1 MVRFT
6 RIALAALTLALAAP
20 AGAQL
25 QDENA
30 NDFTEKLEI
39 GISTDE
45 IAITSDFRGA
55 DLTIFGAVDGFDPN
69 LLAQG
74 KYNII
79 VSLEGPKDNAT
90 VRKKE
95 RVFGIWVNTSSMTFE
110 LVPESYS
117 LSSTR
122 DIETIAPP
130 GEMGNMGIGVD
141 HMRLVPLGFVGDGS
155 NLGEF
160 RNAFRR
166 IRETSGV
173 YERDPGGV
181 QFISSSLF
189 KASVRLPANVPN
201 GVHVVRAYLFRD
213 GTFVAAKALPLRV
226 VKTGL
231 EQVITQTAH
240 QQPLFYGFFAVLLAV
255 ITGWGASLLFRK
267 E

>member
-1 MVRFT
+1 MRAPVFLSLLLF
-6 RIALAALTLALAAP
+6 LATLVQARAEP
-20 AGAQL
+20 A
-25 QDENA
+25 
-30 NDFTEKLEI
+30 DFTEKLDI

-55 DLTIFGAVDGFDPN
+55 DLTIFGAIDGFDAA

-74 KYNII
+74 KYNI
-79 VSLEGPKDNAT
+79 VVALEGPKENST

-95 RVFGIWVNTSSMTFE
+95 RIFGIWINTSSMTFE

-130 GEMGNMGIGVD
+130 DQMNNMGIGVN
-141 HMRLVPLGFVGDGS
+141 HMPLTPVGYIGDGS
-155 NLGEF
+155 SVGEF
-160 RNAFRR
+160 RDAFRR
-166 IRETSGV
+166 LRETSGV
-173 YERDPGGV
+173 YQRDPGGV

-189 KASVRLPANVPN
+189 KASVRLPADVPN

-213 GTFVAAKALPLRV
+213 GVFVAAKALPLRV

-231 EQVITQTAH
+231 EQALTRAAH
-240 QQPLFYGFFAVLLAV
+240 ESPFLYGIVAVLLAV
-255 ITGWGASLLFRK
+255 ITGWLASIVFRRD
-267 E
+267 

>member
-1 MVRFT
+1 M
-6 RIALAALTLALAAP
+6 LALTRLSLLALLVAVANP
-20 AGAQL
+20 ATAQPL
-25 QDENA
+25 ERQVTN
-30 NDFTEKLEI
+30 FTEKLEI

-45 IAITSDFRGA
+45 ISITSDFRGA
-55 DLTIFGAVDGFDPN
+55 DLTIFGAIDGFEAS

-79 VSLEGPKDNAT
+79 VTLEGPKDNAT

-95 RVFGIWVNTSSMTFE
+95 RVFGIWVNTRSMTFK
-110 LVPESYS
+110 LVPEAYS

-122 DIETIAPP
+122 DIAAIAPP
-130 GEMGNMGIGVD
+130 RDIANMGIGVD
-141 HMRLVPLGFVGDGS
+141 HMRLVPLGFFGDGS

-166 IRETSGV
+166 IREESGV
-173 YERDPGGV
+173 YQRDPGGV

-201 GVHVVRAYLFRD
+201 GIHVVRGYLFRD
-213 GTFVAAKALPLRV
+213 GVFVTAKALPLRV

-231 EQVITQTAH
+231 EQAITRAAH
-240 QQPLFYGFFAVLLAV
+240 EQPIVYGLFAVALAV

-267 E
+267 D

>member
-1 MVRFT
+1 MFD
-6 RIALAALTLALAAP
+6 LARLCLVSLVLALASP
-20 AGAQL
+20 AAAQVQEDDL
-25 QDENA
+25 SE
-30 NDFTEKLEI
+30 FTEKLEI

-45 IAITSDFRGA
+45 ISITSDFRGA
-55 DLTIFGAVDGFDPN
+55 DLTIFGAIDGFDEN

-74 KYNII
+74 KYSII
-79 VSLEGPKDNAT
+79 VTLEGPKENAT
-90 VRKKE
+90 VRRKE
-95 RVFGIWVNTSSMTFE
+95 RVFGIWVNTRSMTFE

-122 DIETIAPP
+122 DIETIARP
-130 GEMGNMGIGVD
+130 GELGNMGIGVD

-166 IRETSGV
+166 IRESSGV
-173 YERDPGGV
+173 YQRDPGGV

-189 KASVRLPANVPN
+189 RASVRLPANVPN

-213 GTFVAAKALPLRV
+213 GLFVAAKALPLTV

-231 EQVITQTAH
+231 EQAITRAAHDQPVI
-240 QQPLFYGFFAVLLAV
+240 YGLFAVLLAV

>member
-1 MVRFT
+1 MLR
-6 RIALAALTLALAAP
+6 LALVLFALLLAFAAP
-20 AGAQL
+20 ARAQSL
-25 QDENA
+25 ERPVTN
-30 NDFTEKLEI
+30 FTEKLEI

-45 IAITSDFRGA
+45 ISITSDFRGA
-55 DLTIFGAVDGFDPN
+55 DLTIFGAIDGFDAN

-79 VSLEGPKDNAT
+79 VALEGPKDNAT

-95 RVFGIWVNTSSMTFE
+95 RVFGIWVNTNSMTFE

-122 DIETIAPP
+122 DIATIAPP
-130 GEMGNMGIGVD
+130 RDIANMGIGID
-141 HMRLVPLGFVGDGS
+141 HIRLVPLGFFGDGS
-155 NLGEF
+155 TIGEF

-173 YERDPGGV
+173 FQRDPGGV

-213 GTFVAAKALPLRV
+213 GVFVAAKALPLRV

-231 EQVITQTAH
+231 EQAITRAAHEEPVI
-240 QQPLFYGFFAVLLAV
+240 YGLFAVTLAV

>member
-1 MVRFT
+1 MLSRVRFSL
-6 RIALAALTLALAAP
+6 LAVVLAVAAP
-20 AGAQL
+20 AAAQR
-25 QDENA
+25 QQEVSV
-30 NDFTEKLEI
+30 FSEKLEI

-55 DLTIFGAVDGFDPN
+55 DLTIFGAVDGFDAN

-79 VSLEGPKDNAT
+79 VTLEGPKDNAT
-90 VRKKE
+90 VRKKQ

-173 YERDPGGV
+173 YQRDPGGV

-213 GTFVAAKALPLRV
+213 GVFVAAKALPLRV

-231 EQVITQTAH
+231 EQAITQAAH
-240 QQPLFYGFFAVLLAV
+240 QQPLIYGLLAVMLAV

>member
-1 MVRFT
+1 MLSRVRFSL
-6 RIALAALTLALAAP
+6 LAVVLAVAAP
-20 AGAQL
+20 AAAQ
-25 QDENA
+25 QQQEVSA
-30 NDFTEKLEI
+30 FSEKLEI

-55 DLTIFGAVDGFDPN
+55 DLTIFGAVDGFDAN

-79 VSLEGPKDNAT
+79 VTLEGPKDNAT
-90 VRKKE
+90 VRKKQ

-173 YERDPGGV
+173 YQRDPGGV

-213 GTFVAAKALPLRV
+213 GVFVAAKALPLRV

-231 EQVITQTAH
+231 EQAITQAAH
-240 QQPLFYGFFAVLLAV
+240 QQPLIYGLLAVMLAV

>member
-1 MVRFT
+1 MLHSALAL
-6 RIALAALTLALAAP
+6 IALVLAFAAP
-20 AGAQL
+20 AAAQTL
-25 QDENA
+25 ERPVTN
-30 NDFTEKLEI
+30 FTEKLEI

-45 IAITSDFRGA
+45 ISITSDFRGA
-55 DLTIFGAVDGFDPN
+55 DLTIFGAIDGFDAN

-79 VSLEGPKDNAT
+79 VALEGPKDNAT

-95 RVFGIWVNTSSMTFE
+95 RVFGIWVNTNSMTFE

-130 GEMGNMGIGVD
+130 RDIANMGIGID
-141 HMRLVPLGFVGDGS
+141 HIRLVPLGFVGDGS
-155 NLGEF
+155 TIGEF

-173 YERDPGGV
+173 FQRDPGGV

-213 GTFVAAKALPLRV
+213 GVFVAAKALPLRV

-231 EQVITQTAH
+231 EQAITRAAHEEPVI
-240 QQPLFYGFFAVLLAV
+240 YGLFAVTLAV

>member
-1 MVRFT
+1 MIRFT
-6 RIALAALTLALAAP
+6 RTAFAVLALTFAAP
-20 AGAQL
+20 AHAAI

-30 NDFTEKLEI
+30 DLTEKLEI

-55 DLTIFGAVDGFDPN
+55 DLTIFGAVDGFDQN
-69 LLAQG
+69 LLVQG

-79 VSLEGPKDNAT
+79 VTLEGPKDNAT

-95 RVFGIWVNTSSMTFE
+95 RVFGIWVNTRSMTFE

-166 IRETSGV
+166 LRETSGV

-213 GTFVAAKALPLRV
+213 GVFVAAKALPLRV

-231 EQVITQTAH
+231 EQVITQAAH
-240 QQPLFYGFFAVLLAV
+240 QQPLFYGLFAVSLAV
-255 ITGWGASLLFRK
+255 ITGWGASVIFRK

>member
-1 MVRFT
+1 MRWLLRLFLVSLV
-6 RIALAALTLALAAP
+6 LAVTAP
-20 AGAQL
+20 AGAQVL
-25 QDENA
+25 ERKVT
-30 NDFTEKLEI
+30 DFTEKLEI
-39 GISTDE
+39 GISTEE

-55 DLTIFGAVDGFDPN
+55 DLTIFGAIDGFDAN

-79 VSLEGPKDNAT
+79 VALEGPKDNAT

-95 RVFGIWVNTSSMTFE
+95 RVFGIWVNTQSMTFE
-110 LVPESYS
+110 LVPEAYS

-122 DIETIAPP
+122 AIETIAPRRDIA
-130 GEMGNMGIGVD
+130 NMGIGVD

-155 NLGEF
+155 SLGEF
-160 RNAFRR
+160 RNAFRT

-173 YERDPGGV
+173 YQRDPGGV

-201 GVHVVRAYLFRD
+201 GIHIVRAYLFRD
-213 GTFVAAKALPLRV
+213 GVFVAAKALPLRV

-231 EQVITQTAH
+231 EQAITRAAH
-240 QQPLFYGFFAVLLAV
+240 DQPLIYGLLAV
-255 ITGWGASLLFRK
+255 ALAVVTGWGASLLFRK

>member
-1 MVRFT
+1 MLRLAPTLF
-6 RIALAALTLALAAP
+6 ALLLAFAAP
-20 AGAQL
+20 ALAQSL
-25 QDENA
+25 ERPVTN
-30 NDFTEKLEI
+30 FTEKLEI

-45 IAITSDFRGA
+45 ISITSDFRGA
-55 DLTIFGAVDGFDPN
+55 DLTIFGAIDGFDAN

-79 VSLEGPKDNAT
+79 VALEGPKDNAT

-95 RVFGIWVNTSSMTFE
+95 RVFGIWVNTNSMTFE

-122 DIETIAPP
+122 DIGTIAPP
-130 GEMGNMGIGVD
+130 RDIANMGIGID
-141 HMRLVPLGFVGDGS
+141 HIRLVPLGFVGDGS
-155 NLGEF
+155 TIGEF

-173 YERDPGGV
+173 FQRDPGGV

-213 GTFVAAKALPLRV
+213 GVFVAAKALPLRV

-231 EQVITQTAH
+231 EQAITRAAHEEPVI
-240 QQPLFYGFFAVLLAV
+240 YGLFAVTLAV

>member
-1 MVRFT
+1 M
-6 RIALAALTLALAAP
+6 LAAARRVLFALALALAGP
-20 AGAQL
+20 AAAQPL
-25 QDENA
+25 ERQIF
-30 NDFTEKLEI
+30 DFTEKLEI

-45 IAITSDFRGA
+45 ISITSDFRGA
-55 DLTIFGAVDGFDPN
+55 DLTIFGAIDGFDAN

-95 RVFGIWVNTSSMTFE
+95 RVFGIWVNTQSMTFE
-110 LVPESYS
+110 LVPEAYS

-122 DIETIAPP
+122 DIATIAPP
-130 GEMGNMGIGVD
+130 RDIANMGIGVD
-141 HMRLVPLGFVGDGS
+141 HMRLVPLGFIGDGS
-155 NLGEF
+155 SLGEF

-166 IRETSGV
+166 IREQSGV
-173 YERDPGGV
+173 FQRDPGGV

-201 GVHVVRAYLFRD
+201 GVHVVRAYLFRE
-213 GTFVAAKALPLRV
+213 GLFVAAKALPLRV

-231 EQVITQTAH
+231 EQAITRAAH
-240 QQPLFYGFFAVLLAV
+240 DQPIIYGLLAVALAV

-267 E
+267 D

>member
-1 MVRFT
+1 MIRLART
-6 RIALAALTLALAAP
+6 ALALLVLAFAAP
-20 AGAQL
+20 AQAAI

-30 NDFTEKLEI
+30 DFTEKLEI

-55 DLTIFGAVDGFDPN
+55 DLTIFGAVDGFDQG

-74 KYNII
+74 RYNIV

-155 NLGEF
+155 DLGEF

-213 GTFVAAKALPLRV
+213 GVFVAAKALPLRV

-231 EQVITQTAH
+231 EQFITQAAH
-240 QQPLFYGFFAVLLAV
+240 QQPLLYGLMAVLLAV
-255 ITGWGASLLFRK
+255 ITGWGASVIFRK